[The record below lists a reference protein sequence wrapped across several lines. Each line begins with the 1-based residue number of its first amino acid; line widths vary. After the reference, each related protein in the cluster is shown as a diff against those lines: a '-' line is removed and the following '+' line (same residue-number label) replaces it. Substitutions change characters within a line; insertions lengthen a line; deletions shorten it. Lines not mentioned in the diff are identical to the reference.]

1 MKMREEARDKCMNF
15 ESYSGRKV
23 QHGTIGNLDVTK
35 RNVVKC
41 SS

>member
-1 MKMREEARDKCMNF
+1 MKMKGKARDKCMNF

-23 QHGTIGNLDVTK
+23 QHGTIENLGVTK
-35 RNVVKC
+35 SKAVKC